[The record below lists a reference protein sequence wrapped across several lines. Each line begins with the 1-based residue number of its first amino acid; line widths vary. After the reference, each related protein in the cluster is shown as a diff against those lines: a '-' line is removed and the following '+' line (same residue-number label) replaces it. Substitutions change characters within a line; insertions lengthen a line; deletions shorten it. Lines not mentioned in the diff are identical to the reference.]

1 MSFTLKPVK
10 GGDFVNRRKIINEM
24 ISEFKDKNSTSGFA
38 LYGTRRIGKTSI
50 LKEVQRRLL
59 DEKDIVVVYFSVWDL
74 IDFTLDEFCRKLSL
88 EIIEAYRPHIGLTYR
103 SYDLLK
109 TPLVML
115 RKILSETELKV
126 VYDEIEFIVT
136 RNITDDN
143 ADELIEHAF
152 SISENLSEKCSGNS
166 NIKCVIMIDE
176 FPSVTDLKSNNAKV
190 GEAVLRKIRTISEG
204 FENTA
209 ISVSGSVRSS
219 MNLAVLS
226 PGSPFYRQLI
236 VREILPLSCA
246 HTGEI
251 LSGHLEIS
259 DDCIREIYDFSAGI
273 PFYIQYIGKMLGR
286 SDRRRDE
293 IITID
298 TVRKIESEFLEE
310 EGDLLFREEF
320 NSLSSKEKLI
330 VLKLAEGYHSP
341 KNLAESVDILS
352 LSGGGGEKISNVNTY
367 LTYLREKGFVV
378 RKEKG
383 YYTLSDPVFERWLQE
398 VMLKIN

>member
-10 GGDFVNRRKIINEM
+10 GGNFVNRTKIIREM

-38 LYGTRRIGKTSI
+38 LYGSRRIGKTSI

-88 EIIEAYRPHIGLTYR
+88 EIIEAYRPHIGLKYR

-143 ADELIEHAF
+143 AYELIEHAF
-152 SISENLSEKCSGNS
+152 SISENLSEKCSGN
-166 NIKCVIMIDE
+166 IKCVIMIDE
-176 FPSVTDLKSNNAKV
+176 FPSVIDLKSNNAKI
-190 GEAVLRKIRTISEG
+190 GEAILRKIRTISED

-209 ISVSGSVRSS
+209 ICVSGSVRST

-236 VREILPLSCA
+236 VKEILPLSCA

-251 LSGHLEIS
+251 LSAYLEIS

-273 PFYIQYIGKMLGR
+273 PFYIQYIGKMLER
-286 SDRRRDE
+286 SDGGRDE

-298 TVRKIESEFLEE
+298 KVRRIESEFLEE
-310 EGDLLFREEF
+310 EGNLLFREEF

-341 KNLAESVDILS
+341 KDLAESADILS
-352 LSGGGGEKISNVNTY
+352 SGGRGEKISNVNTY
-367 LTYLREKGFVV
+367 LTYLIEKGSVV
-378 RKEKG
+378 RKERG
-383 YYTLSDPVFERWLQE
+383 YYTLSDPVFERWLKE
-398 VMLKIN
+398 VMLKLN